1 MDYPMTPDA
10 NNRIGA
16 LEKENYELSETVA
29 QLQEALM
36 FWLPNV
42 PDAPE
47 DVSDRA
53 AKDAW
58 LLAGYQGQ
66 DVPSAEKRGWIA
78 LAGRCAT
85 TSLTDEEI
93 LNAFAT
99 HQDGYVFGTPR
110 YELVDTQIIT
120 CVRAL
125 LSAEKQQIDT
135 SHVAGGKPE
144 ADTSLEVGLLAAEA
158 KPLNEAIRATDA
170 DWKGF
175 AMSILDEH
183 RQDGYPSD
191 VDGGTIQDAAVK
203 YGLLVEREVTEPC
216 GETCTCA
223 EVTDFPTTC
232 FFKSD
237 AAIAATKEQQ

>member
-78 LAGRCAT
+78 LAGSCAT
-85 TSLTDEEI
+85 TSLTAGVLARCEALIGKVIDHDERGKVV
-93 LNAFAT
+93 FAGDDV
-99 HQDGYVFGTPR
+99 H
-110 YELVDTQIIT
+110 ELHLDVVK
-120 CVRAL
+120 CRAL
-125 LSAEKQQIDT
+125 LSQEKAESK
-135 SHVAGGKPE
+135 A
-144 ADTSLEVGLLAAEA
+144 LLAAEA
-158 KPLNEAIRATDA
+158 KPQNEAIRATDA

-223 EVTDFPTTC
+223 DVTDFPTTC

-237 AAIAATKEQQ
+237 AAIAATKEQQP